1 MTLNSVN
8 SLVKADVNV
17 DNVTQSASV
26 SKSLYSNHKKLLF
39 VTLSAALLT
48 LSACGKKDESTIEGS
63 ALELDSQTSE
73 QEAAAE
79 VERAS
84 EPMHSNREESA
95 ILPSEDMPENT
106 GAVSE
111 DGAIVSE
118 DMSNNEVG
126 INRAEN
132 SGTVDGNDVEEE
144 VIEIEE
150 QDSTY

>member
-17 DNVTQSASV
+17 DNVTQSPSV

-48 LSACGKKDESTIEGS
+48 MSACGKKDESTIEGS
-63 ALELDSQTSE
+63 ALEIDSQTSE